1 MGWIKTTGLGLA
13 GVIGLGALG
22 GYIWFWGAP
31 VGVNNYINKA
41 SFKMVSDSPEM
52 LSYMGMIDNT
62 PLDFHSDKLGNYTKE
77 QDALSLK
84 KLKEARE
91 GLDKYGPDGLEGQE
105 LLSWKITAWFFDDLI
120 AGETFEYSEYPM
132 SQLSG
137 PLVNTPQFLTDTHVI
152 KNRKSAERY
161 VDRVKEFGRVI
172 DEMIVRVQDYADNGV
187 IAPDFVLE
195 KSMIG
200 MRSFI
205 EGGASE
211 NPLVTTVPARLDKVD
226 GLSDD
231 FKAETIAEVEALVES
246 IIIPGYERMIALHE
260 TLLKSATHD
269 AGIWRIPNGDKIY
282 QTALRSNTTTDMT
295 ADEIHNIG
303 LSEVARIEK
312 EMDAILQGEGL
323 SEGPLSERVAAMMTR
338 EDQIYEDSDA
348 GRAAMIA
355 ELERLNAE
363 VMEKAGEFFVTLPPQ
378 PLEIKRIPEFSEDS
392 APGGYYNG
400 PALDGS
406 RPGQFYIN
414 LKDPVDNPNWTLPTL
429 LYHEAAPGHHFQ
441 ISRAQMIEGVPILR
455 KMSPF
460 TAYTEGWALYAEYL
474 AANDMAMYDD
484 NPLGDLGRLQAEMFR
499 AVRLVVDT
507 GLHHKRWSR
516 EEAIDYMLEKTGNSA
531 GDVERE
537 IERYAVWPG
546 QATAYK
552 TGQLAILRLRK
563 HAEDELGEKFD
574 LRAFNE
580 MILANG
586 AMPLGILDEVVT
598 DWVAVQKP

>member
-161 VDRVKEFGRVI
+161 VD
-172 DEMIVRVQDYADNGV
+172 
-187 IAPDFVLE
+187 
-195 KSMIG
+195 
-200 MRSFI
+200 
-205 EGGASE
+205 
-211 NPLVTTVPARLDKVD
+211 DKVD

-246 IIIPGYERMIALHE
+246 TIIPGYERMIALHE

-507 GLHHKRWSR
+507 GL
-516 EEAIDYMLEKTGNSA
+516 L
-531 GDVERE
+531 
-537 IERYAVWPG
+537 
-546 QATAYK
+546 
-552 TGQLAILRLRK
+552 
-563 HAEDELGEKFD
+563 
-574 LRAFNE
+574 
-580 MILANG
+580 
-586 AMPLGILDEVVT
+586 
-598 DWVAVQKP
+598 